1 MSKINCMESY
11 LHENNLAKISQF
23 DNAVFYCINSSSQR
37 VPVGVVKNIHL
48 LADKKIE
55 FEVSHFPVLENNWN
69 VFAAELHL
77 YKKGLSFNM
86 TLHGT
91 SWFINQNELK
101 VQFKVLY
108 EECFGQPETKISLQN
123 SLAEFF
129 NTTGMFF
136 KKMLITGF

>member
-1 MSKINCMESY
+1 MEQY
-11 LHENNLAKISQF
+11 LHQANLAKISQF

-37 VPVGVVKNIHL
+37 VPVGMIKNISL
-48 LADKKIE
+48 LADNRIE

-86 TLHGT
+86 NLHGT
-91 SWFINQNELK
+91 AFFVNQNELK

-108 EECFGQPETKISLQN
+108 EECFGNPETKVSFHDSLI
-123 SLAEFF
+123 EFF
-129 NTTGMFF
+129 STTGMFF
-136 KKMLITGF
+136 KKMLVTGF

>member
-1 MSKINCMESY
+1 MEQY
-11 LHENNLAKISQF
+11 LRQNNLAKISQF

-37 VPVGVVKNIHL
+37 VPVGVVKNISS
-48 LADKKIE
+48 LADNKIE
-55 FEVSHFPVLENNWN
+55 FELSHFPVLENNWN

-77 YKKGLSFNM
+77 YKKGLLFNM
-86 TLHGT
+86 ILHGT

-108 EECFGQPETKISLQN
+108 EECFGNPETKFSLQD

-129 NTTGMFF
+129 STTGMFF
-136 KKMLITGF
+136 KKMLVTGF

>member
-37 VPVGVVKNIHL
+37 VPVGMAKNIRL
-48 LADKKIE
+48 LADNKIE

-91 SWFINQNELK
+91 AWFINQNELK

-108 EECFGQPETKISLQN
+108 EECFGQIETRVSLQN

-129 NTTGMFF
+129 STTGMFF